1 MEIVR
6 IVRLSF
12 IEDKVPDFIDI
23 FENSK
28 LLIKAFEG
36 CQALR
41 LYRDHLHQNVFIH
54 TVCGNPMIIWKNTGI
69 PNFLSLPGKRQNCF
83 SILSLWRFLLK
94 NSSMWYKL
102 CDKNY

>member
-41 LYRDHLHQNVFIH
+41 LYRDHLHQNVFY
-54 TVCGNPMIIWKNTGI
+54 TY
-69 PNFLSLPGKRQNCF
+69 
-83 SILSLWRFLLK
+83 SLWQSHDHLEKYRNSELFKSTWQKTKLLFNTKPMAFSLEEFLHVV
-94 NSSMWYKL
+94 
-102 CDKNY
+102 